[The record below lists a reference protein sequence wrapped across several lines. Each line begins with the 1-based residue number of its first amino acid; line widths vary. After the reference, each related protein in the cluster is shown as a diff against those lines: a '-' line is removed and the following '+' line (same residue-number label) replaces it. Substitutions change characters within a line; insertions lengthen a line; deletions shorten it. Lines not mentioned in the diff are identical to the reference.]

1 MRASPLGSDSE
12 GLYSIELIDRGPQP
26 EPGSILVGATARGT
40 LTDND
45 ATADD
50 GSYFDAYAVHVKEG
64 DKLVITMV
72 SNEFDAFLVLG
83 QDQDD
88 GSFEGLTS
96 DDDSLSD
103 THAKIEW
110 TAPAEGTYVIRAG
123 SFGQGQTGAYAMTV
137 DRQPERR

>member
-1 MRASPLGSDSE
+1 M
-12 GLYSIELIDRGPQP
+12 
-26 EPGSILVGATARGT
+26 GATARGT
-40 LTDND
+40 LVDND

-72 SNEFDAFLVLG
+72 SNDFDAFLTLG
-83 QDQDD
+83 QTQDD
-88 GSFEGLTS
+88 GTFEGLEQ
-96 DDDSLSD
+96 DDDGLSD
-103 THAKIEW
+103 THAKLEW
-110 TAPAEGTYVIRAG
+110 TAPSEGTYVIRAG